1 MNLEQTKKE
10 LLELVKKIKEHR
22 EQLKKQI
29 ENDNIYFTDIL
40 EKIDKIKSIDKYI
53 EKLESLEKGITTDFK
68 NFKLTYQNME
78 ERTENQ
84 VEQLEQLENKFLK
97 NKDIKKDIFT
107 SLKKELLKDNKNS
120 LIDTMFKS
128 VVIITLIF
136 SMYNSFK
143 ISKNKVVISR
153 FINN

>member
-10 LLELVKKIKEHR
+10 LLELVKEIKEHR

-40 EKIDKIKSIDKYI
+40 EKIEKIKSIEKYI
-53 EKLESLEKGITTDFK
+53 EKLESLERGISTDFN

-78 ERTENQ
+78 DRTENQ

-97 NKDIKKDIFT
+97 NKDIKKDIFI

-120 LIDTMFKS
+120 LIDTIFKS
-128 VVIITLIF
+128 IVIMTLIF